1 MIEFIR
7 KEDGKSSSKLIKKL
21 LDYKLL
27 AYYKLK
33 KCSKQAPSKEIKM
46 TLQNTAKLIKMS
58 K

>member
-1 MIEFIR
+1 MKFVNRVIEFIR

-33 KCSKQAPSKEIKM
+33 KCSKQAPSK
-46 TLQNTAKLIKMS
+46 
-58 K
+58 